1 MFRQFSEPRRE
12 DYDTEEE
19 YQEALDAY
27 DAECLR
33 REEYYKELYYERKY
47 GIA

>member
-1 MFRQFSEPRRE
+1 MFRQFKEPRQA

>member
-33 REEYYKELYYERKY
+33 REEYNDRHPYVLKFLE
-47 GIA
+47 

>member
-1 MFRQFSEPRRE
+1 MYRQFTEPRPA

-27 DAECLR
+27 DAECAR
-33 REEYYKELYYERKY
+33 REEYYREQYYERKY
-47 GIA
+47 GRA